1 MLLQPTFPLF
11 SHVFDHVKE
20 SMIYSISAG
29 GNTPPPHPRRTPA
42 LVCLHSSQMRHKIE
56 DEATWRIKRFHP
68 IMDLPSA
75 RSIRVPTDRPILFLG
90 SLVHDM
96 LRRRCCCCL
105 ACCLPACCFLPCYLP
120 ACCGLFLPTVLSA
133 VSIPVWSNA
142 RIFDVFK
149 AGREPLS

>member
-1 MLLQPTFPLF
+1 MFRNLFLQPTFPLF

-29 GNTPPPHPRRTPA
+29 GNTHPLHPRRTPA
-42 LVCLHSSQMRHKIE
+42 LACLHSSQMRHKIE

-105 ACCLPACCFLPCYLP
+105 ACGLPACCFLPAACRLPACCCLPCYLP
-120 ACCGLFLPTVLSA
+120 ACCGLPATC
-133 VSIPVWSNA
+133 
-142 RIFDVFK
+142 
-149 AGREPLS
+149 